1 MKAIDKIFKAHAK
14 EITESI
20 NRTRE
25 GLNELVGNTIKTR
38 LAKRTNESDNLFIYV
53 KRTY

>member
-1 MKAIDKIFKAHAK
+1 MKTIDKIFKASSK

-25 GLNELVGNTIKTR
+25 GLNELVGNTIKHR